1 MIVETEGK
9 RLKRK
14 RKLSDSVSEQIQADN
29 MEVSGQ
35 NHNMHGSLHMMD
47 RFFLYFQEEEGLLLF
62 ALKTR
67 KRRYLKSMVAS
78 TKQRYSHITA
88 SALYH

>member
-14 RKLSDSVSEQIQADN
+14 RKLSDSVSEQIQVDN

-35 NHNMHGSLHMMD
+35 NHNMHGSVLSIYRMD
-47 RFFLYFQEEEGLLLF
+47 G
-62 ALKTR
+62 
-67 KRRYLKSMVAS
+67 
-78 TKQRYSHITA
+78 
-88 SALYH
+88 

>member
-47 RFFLYFQEEEGLLLF
+47 G
-62 ALKTR
+62 
-67 KRRYLKSMVAS
+67 
-78 TKQRYSHITA
+78 
-88 SALYH
+88 